1 MSSRAS
7 QLDFVFHEQI
17 YQFTNGLIAG
27 GFIFFTLLAL
37 TVVWFLKNHLLK
49 LLLIFTT
56 LQTVLVSYDFQ
67 WGKFGELDSVKYIV
81 LALFVFLV
89 REYFLEIQRRAN
101 IKIERNKMINIVIVV
116 NTILMIFLHEFDFHV
131 LTGIFFVSELL
142 YWLYLGVRITS
153 VLRNVRVYYRISGFL
168 LWFYSWM
175 IFALLLFTHA
185 KIIVSHLLLFS
196 LLLYCGWLAVSFIG
210 ALSLI
215 HQVVQINS
223 DNFNLE
229 SEQLELKN
237 KLGLVQL
244 ESSETERKRIV
255 SELHNDVLNRID
267 MLSMTANQSAHNQ
280 ELVNLNLSESLKVL
294 RKYTYNLYPPHTD
307 VLSFEDICFRE
318 AEIWS
323 VASFEIKVQFDPLWN
338 ELKEDYKLPVFRFFE
353 FVTKFVQQQCNVTL
367 GRWIFSFQEQQF
379 MIRLIFEGV
388 GHHFTINPENY
399 LIFTDLLNARSQQAT
414 LNEQYEISL
423 TFNP

>member
-1 MSSRAS
+1 MSSRAG
-7 QLDFVFHEQI
+7 QLDCVFQEQVF
-17 YQFTNGLIAG
+17 QFTNGLIAG

-101 IKIERNKMINIVIVV
+101 IETKKNKIINILIVV
-116 NTILMIFLHEFDFHV
+116 NTILMIVLHEFEIDFLAGILFV
-131 LTGIFFVSELL
+131 LQLL
-142 YWLYLGVRITS
+142 YWLYLGVQIDS
-153 VLRNVRVYYRISGFL
+153 ILRNVRVFYRISGFL
-168 LWFYSWM
+168 LWFYSWV
-175 IFALLLFTHA
+175 IFVILLFDHA
-185 KIIVSHLLLFS
+185 KITFSQVSLFS
-196 LLLYCGWLAVSFIG
+196 SLIYFAWLVVSFIG

-237 KLGLVQL
+237 RLGLVQL

-267 MLSMTANQSAHNQ
+267 MLSMTANQTAPNQ
-280 ELVNLNLSESLKVL
+280 EAVNSNLSESLKVL

-323 VASFEIKVQFDPLWN
+323 DSSLEIKVQFNPLWN
-338 ELKEDYKLPVFRFFE
+338 ALKEEYKLPVFRFVE
-353 FVTKFVQQQCNVTL
+353 FATKMVHQQCHVTS
-367 GRWIFSFQEQQF
+367 GKWIFSLQDHLF
-379 MIRLIFEGV
+379 MIQLMFEGV
-388 GHHFTINPENY
+388 EGKFNIDPENY
-399 LIFTDLLNARSQQAT
+399 LIFTDLLNAHLRQAR
-414 LNEQYEISL
+414 LKGHYEISL
-423 TFNP
+423 SFNS

>member
-1 MSSRAS
+1 
-7 QLDFVFHEQI
+7 
-17 YQFTNGLIAG
+17 
-27 GFIFFTLLAL
+27 
-37 TVVWFLKNHLLK
+37 
-49 LLLIFTT
+49 
-56 LQTVLVSYDFQ
+56 
-67 WGKFGELDSVKYIV
+67 
-81 LALFVFLV
+81 
-89 REYFLEIQRRAN
+89 
-101 IKIERNKMINIVIVV
+101 
-116 NTILMIFLHEFDFHV
+116 
-131 LTGIFFVSELL
+131 
-142 YWLYLGVRITS
+142 
-153 VLRNVRVYYRISGFL
+153 
-168 LWFYSWM
+168 
-175 IFALLLFTHA
+175 
-185 KIIVSHLLLFS
+185 
-196 LLLYCGWLAVSFIG
+196 LAVSFIG